1 MLHTHTY
8 RMNTKLIDQFKRPLI
23 IAGPCSAETEEQLM
37 ETALHL
43 KQEGRTQVLRAGI
56 WKPRTRPNSFEGVG
70 EVGLVWLARAGKETG
85 LPTTTEVANARH
97 VELALQAGIDILWI
111 GARTTVNPFA
121 VQEIADAL
129 AGTDIPVMIKNPVN
143 PDVQLWMGAFERLEQ
158 VGVKD
163 LIAIHRGFS
172 VYKHAKYRNVPTWEI
187 PIAFR
192 EYLPN
197 IPMICDPSHIT
208 GNRHLLAE
216 VSQKAFDLN
225 FDGIMIEV
233 HRDPDNAWSDAAQ
246 QITPDV
252 LSTLIDNLVLR
263 SHLVSVDVASQIDD
277 IRSKVS
283 DLDDRLFE
291 ILSVRM
297 QLSEEVGKLKRENN
311 ITILQQA
318 HWQALIQHRLE
329 HSSDYKLTR
338 RFVRKLMD
346 AIHQE
351 SIRHQTAIM
360 NPWRSDEDE

>member
-1 MLHTHTY
+1 MK
-8 RMNTKLIDQFKRPLI
+8 KLVERFERPLI
-23 IAGPCSAETEEQLM
+23 IAGPCSAETEVQLM
-37 ETALHL
+37 ETALRL
-43 KQEGRTQVLRAGI
+43 QREGKTNILRAGI

-70 EVGLVWLARAGKETG
+70 EIGLEWLANAGKETG
-85 LPTTTEVANARH
+85 LLTTTEVANARH
-97 VELALQAGIDILWI
+97 AELALAAGIDVLWI

-129 AGTDIPVMIKNPVN
+129 SGTNIPILIKNPVN
-143 PDVQLWMGAFERLEQ
+143 PDVQLWIGAFERLAQ
-158 VGVKD
+158 VGLND
-163 LIAIHRGFS
+163 LTAIHRGFS
-172 VYKHAKYRNVPTWEI
+172 VYKHAKYRNVPDWEI

-192 EYLPN
+192 EYMPE

-208 GNRHLLAE
+208 GNRQLLAE

-246 QITPDV
+246 QITPEV
-252 LSTLIDNLVLR
+252 LSTLINNLVLR

-277 IRSKVS
+277 IRLKVS

-318 HWQALIQHRLE
+318 HWQALIQHRLAN
-329 HSSDYKLTR
+329 SSDYKLTR